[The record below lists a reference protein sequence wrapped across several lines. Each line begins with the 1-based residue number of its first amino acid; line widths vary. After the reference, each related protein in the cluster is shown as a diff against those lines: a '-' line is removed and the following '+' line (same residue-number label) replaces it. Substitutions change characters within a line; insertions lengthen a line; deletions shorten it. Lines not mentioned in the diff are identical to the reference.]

1 MDKGSIVK
9 INFSIWGHR
18 VEQVTLAIIIANLY
32 SADTLRTSVAEGER
46 MRERRNL
53 LFTSLHNVRA

>member
-1 MDKGSIVK
+1 MDKGSKVK

-18 VEQVTLAIIIANLY
+18 VEQVTRANLY